1 MVGCRKGTT
10 GATNTIRCG
19 LLCVAEGSMKM
30 YAILFIVMML
40 LAPSLSDARCRSLA
54 ESASMGSEY
63 GTFLL
68 YPAERVVEEGQ
79 KRDSVALQ
87 WVGYGL
93 GVPLFIVTIPVAMA
107 GAGVGAALHP
117 WTTCTE
123 LEGRLPMAEV
133 QYSKTERPA
142 LQP

>member
-1 MVGCRKGTT
+1 
-10 GATNTIRCG
+10 
-19 LLCVAEGSMKM
+19 MKM
-30 YAILFIVMML
+30 SAMLVMVMML
-40 LAPSLSDARCRSLA
+40 LVPSLSDARCRSLA

-79 KRDSVALQ
+79 KRESVALQ

-123 LEGRLPMAEV
+123 LEGRLPMKEV
-133 QYSKTERPA
+133 QYTRAHPPA
-142 LQP
+142 LPE